1 MRQLY
6 TNAIIATAIFLLAV
20 LMHYLRHETLILHD
34 ILSLGLMYAIGLVAA
49 VLLGK
54 PLATQ
59 TR

>member
-6 TNAIIATAIFLLAV
+6 TNAILATAIFLLAV

-34 ILSLGLMYAIGLVAA
+34 LLSLGFLYAIGLVAA

-54 PLATQ
+54 PVATQ